1 MNFTF
6 IKYRERWILLTL
18 DLFAFNLAYIFTYV
32 SRFKTGWFDNPTG
45 LNSLIT
51 PSLVMSFFWIFLF
64 ALYGRYRPLYGMSRL
79 DSLWNV
85 IKTTGAGILFIYVMM
100 TIFGEPVMSKGKVL
114 YLVYWAFLVG
124 FVGGGRVALRTIQ
137 HHLIIRGIA
146 LSPTL
151 IVGFNERGKELL
163 EQTRRFPSMGY
174 RVTGFVDDNGEE
186 DSYGSY
192 KRLGNID
199 ELADLI
205 RTHEIRE
212 VLISLSRGQET
223 QIERVIGICGQMNV
237 GIKIRPELYQL
248 FSGQVKTQGIYGVP
262 LIEVFPDLMP
272 HWERIAKRLLDIIF
286 SIFFIIV
293 SLPVMIITMIMIVW
307 DTPGGAIYTQRR
319 VGRKGKEFTV
329 IKFRSM
335 VMNAEEKTGAVWAEK
350 DDPRITKVGKFI
362 RMTRLDEFPQL
373 FNVLKGD
380 MSFVGPRPERKIFVD
395 QFTRDIPLYSRRLNV
410 KPGLTGWAQ
419 VKHKYDESIDDV
431 KIKLAHDIFY
441 LENMSLMLDLK
452 IILQTIIVMLKFKGQ

>member
-1 MNFTF
+1 MNLAF
-6 IKYRERWILLTL
+6 IKYRERWILFII
-18 DLFAFNLAYIFTYV
+18 DLFAFNLAYVFIYV

-45 LNSLIT
+45 LNSLFG
-51 PSLVMSFFWIFLF
+51 PSLVVSLFWIFFF

-100 TIFGEPVMSKGKVL
+100 TIFGEPVMSKGKVI
-114 YLVYWAFLVG
+114 YLVYWAFLVV

-137 HHLIIRGIA
+137 HNLIIRGIA
-146 LSPTL
+146 LSPAL

-174 RVTGFVDDNGEE
+174 KVEGFVDDNNE
-186 DSYGSY
+186 DESYSGY
-192 KRLGNID
+192 KILGKID
-199 ELADLI
+199 ELYDLI
-205 RTHEIRE
+205 RIHEIKE
-212 VLISLSRGQET
+212 VLISLYRGQET
-223 QIERVIGICGQMNV
+223 QIEHVIGICGQLNV

-262 LIEVFPDLMP
+262 LIEIFPDLMP
-272 HWERIAKRLLDIIF
+272 HWERILKRLLDIIF
-286 SIFFIIV
+286 SLFFIIV
-293 SLPVMIITMIMIVW
+293 SLPLMIFTIILIVW
-307 DTPGGAIYTQRR
+307 DTPGGAIYTQKR
-319 VGRKGKEFTV
+319 VGKKGKEFTV

-335 VMNAEEKTGAVWAEK
+335 VKNAEEKTGAVWAEK
-350 DDPRITKVGKFI
+350 YDPRITKVGRFI
-362 RMTRLDEFPQL
+362 RGTRLDEFPQL
-373 FNVLKGD
+373 FNILMGD

-395 QFTRDIPLYSRRLNV
+395 QFTKEIPLYSRRLNV

-431 KIKLAHDIFY
+431 KVKLAYDIFY
-441 LENMSLMLDLK
+441 LENMSLLLDLK